1 MVSPPFPRSVSA
13 SIALA
18 RKYRPRNF
26 SELLGQE
33 HVVRALSHALETG
46 RLHQAYLLTGTR
58 GIGKTTIARILAKT
72 LNCETGVTATPCGT
86 CAACTEIDAGRFA
99 DLIELDAASNT
110 GVDHMREIIENAR
123 YAPTAGRYKVYLIDE
138 VHMLSKS
145 AFNSMLK
152 TLEEPPEHVK
162 FVLATTDP
170 QKIPVTVLSR
180 CLQFNLKPFPPERV
194 AEQLAHVLETEG
206 VPFERPALRLI
217 GEAAQGS
224 MRDAL
229 SVTDQAIAFGGGQV
243 LEAQVREMLG
253 SVDRDFVWRVL
264 DALARGDASALVAEA
279 EGCLERGLSPDDAL
293 AQLARALHRV
303 ALFQVVPQTV
313 PNDDPDR
320 AAIARLADACTPE
333 ALQLYYQISLHGRDD
348 LKLAPDDE
356 TALTMTFLRLHA
368 FSPAAHEPAT
378 GAPPTALTTSRPT
391 RSHPPASM
399 SSDATSASLQTFT
412 SSPLPAASAASPV
425 TASPAPHAPAVQTQA
440 SPPPAFDGDWLKL
453 VQALPLAAMARELA
467 RHSALIEFG
476 ASTVRLALPQDKR
489 PLVTQKERLAKT
501 LSDYFGRPLKV
512 EVALAD
518 QVGESVA
525 VADQRAAD
533 ARQQAAEAAFMA
545 DPVVKTLL
553 AQPGAQVV
561 PGSIRPL

>member
-1 MVSPPFPRSVSA
+1 VSA
-13 SIALA
+13 SLALA

-33 HVVRALSHALETG
+33 HVVRALTHALETG

-72 LNCETGVTATPCGT
+72 LNCETGITATPCGT
-86 CAACTEIDAGRFA
+86 CAACTEIDAGRFP

-194 AEQLAHVLETEG
+194 AEQLARVLEAEG
-206 VPFERPALRLI
+206 IPFERPALRLI

-229 SVTDQAIAFGGGQV
+229 SVTDQAIAFGGGRIT
-243 LEAQVREMLG
+243 EAQVREMLG

-264 DALARGDASALVAEA
+264 DALARGDAAALLAEA
-279 EGCLERGLSPDDAL
+279 EGCLERGLSPYDAL
-293 AQLARALHRV
+293 AQLARALHRI

-313 PNDDPDR
+313 PDDDPDR
-320 AAIARLADACTPE
+320 EAIARLAGQLTPE
-333 ALQLYYQISLHGRDD
+333 SVQLHYQICLHGRDD

-356 TALTMTFLRLHA
+356 AALSMTFLRLHA
-368 FSPAAHEPAT
+368 FSPAAPE
-378 GAPPTALTTSRPT
+378 TAR
-391 RSHPPASM
+391 
-399 SSDATSASLQTFT
+399 
-412 SSPLPAASAASPV
+412 AASP
-425 TASPAPHAPAVQTQA
+425 TAPTAPPPPPHPASAPAARSAPTSPPPAAAQSPEARSAAASPAAGPA
-440 SPPPAFDGDWLKL
+440 SPPPAFDGDWLRL

-476 ASTVRLALPQDKR
+476 AGTVRLALPQDKR
-489 PLVTQKERLAKT
+489 PLLTQKERLAKT
-501 LSDYFGRPLKV
+501 LTEYFGRPLKV
-512 EVALAD
+512 EVELAD
-518 QVGESVA
+518 QIGESVA
-525 VADQRAAD
+525 IADQRAAD
-533 ARQQAAEAAFMA
+533 ERQRAAEAAFMA
-545 DPVVKTLL
+545 DPVVQTIL